1 MILNDGDC
9 RAQYR
14 QEGRRIRNRA
24 ELLRINHYS
33 HTIIMK
39 KLEKTGS
46 HIYMSPEEI
55 EKRSTVLQEEHE
67 TYLAK
72 YGVMLPVTGSMPHY
86 WLVYLRKYKGT
97 LVHKDTISS
106 FVASINPSAGKD
118 QQIRHLA
125 AKGWYILN
133 KGEKVP
139 NEDADVPSGCHV
151 LMTTESPKPTFIYK
165 ALKRSGRLAAGSF
178 VELKAVYDFRCATC

>member
-1 MILNDGDC
+1 
-9 RAQYR
+9 
-14 QEGRRIRNRA
+14 
-24 ELLRINHYS
+24 
-33 HTIIMK
+33 MK

-55 EKRSTVLQEEHE
+55 AKRSATLADEYE
-67 TYLAK
+67 TYLKK
-72 YGVMLPVTGSMPHY
+72 YGVSLPAVGSMPHY

-106 FVASINPSAGKD
+106 FVASINPDAGKD

-133 KGEKVP
+133 KGEKIQ
-139 NEDADVPSGCHV
+139 NEDLEVPSGCHV
-151 LMTTESPKPTFIYK
+151 LVTTESPKPTFIYK
-165 ALKRSGRLAAGSF
+165 ALKRS
-178 VELKAVYDFRCATC
+178 